1 MKKSQIARCKRIA
14 DRYGLTNQERQAVS
28 ELSELLQVLTRRPAQ
43 RGDKWEEEHG
53 KTWRES
59 LLDEIADTYIML
71 EQLLMLHNINKIEV
85 DEEIDYKLE
94 RQLDRIKT
102 EKEEKGT

>member
-1 MKKSQIARCKRIA
+1 MKTSQIARCRRIA
-14 DRYGLTNQERQAVS
+14 DRYGLTNQERQTVS
-28 ELSELLQVLTRRPAQ
+28 ELSELLHVITRRPAQ
-43 RGDKWEEEHG
+43 RGDKLEEEHS

-71 EQLLMLHNINKIEV
+71 EQMLMLHNISKIEV

-94 RQLDRIKT
+94 RQLERIKI

>member
-1 MKKSQIARCKRIA
+1 MKKSQIARCRRIA

-53 KTWRES
+53 KTWHES

-94 RQLDRIKT
+94 RQLERIKT